1 MTRLRAQPP
10 HRGKRSK
17 KAKTKLRRQRRP
29 TNICYAPDR
38 DAHHHVR
45 HHLHGL
51 YDVEAKLEELDD
63 YECALLRRLMNDN
76 WPSLRW
82 RLKYCRANGKPLLP
96 KKTDDKLTVVL
107 DLDETLLHT
116 YHDSDAKPSQLDYS
130 VAVPVPL
137 PIPDY
142 DAQCVVHGSLRPGV
156 TQFLEW
162 AASMFEL
169 VVWTAGTKWYA
180 EAIVNK
186 LDPER
191 RLISHVLSQKHCIEL
206 EVISGVACY
215 LKDLE
220 LLGRDLRRTVIVD
233 NTPHDAIPS
242 SSSFSR
248 DLQPQQP
255 DTHRELFWV

>member
-1 MTRLRAQPP
+1 
-10 HRGKRSK
+10 
-17 KAKTKLRRQRRP
+17 
-29 TNICYAPDR
+29 
-38 DAHHHVR
+38 
-45 HHLHGL
+45 
-51 YDVEAKLEELDD
+51 
-63 YECALLRRLMNDN
+63 MNDN

-233 NTPHDAIPS
+233 NTPHAATFNLSNLIPIE
-242 SSSFSR
+242 SFFGCEEDQR
-248 DLQPQQP
+248 LDRLKQFLAAQQAAGEKDIRLVLHRQLDLKRRLR
-255 DTHRELFWV
+255 HKVAEWVEEEEE